1 VQHIFLPGVQKRP
14 IIHWVTSFN
23 ILEGAMRLFSLKTA
37 LWVLVTAGMGVSVF
51 AEGTLTVKTDPEGI
65 EVWLGDKFIGQSPI
79 SDKKIRAGRY
89 TLKLVDPTQHTS
101 TTEELLIQ
109 DGEATVV
116 ERTIASKFGSLK
128 VTSTPQGADVYL
140 ATELGKTP
148 VSNDFMNPGRYRLE
162 IRPKSSW
169 YQTAV
174 TEVTIPKGET
184 VYIDQ
189 KLGGKPFFTVK
200 NILSLALMAGAAGGF
215 AWGIIENGHYEK
227 YTADG
232 HQPSSTVDGAK
243 LGRTLGIVF
252 GSSSLIGLEIVALF

>member
-1 VQHIFLPGVQKRP
+1 VQRIFLPGVQNQL
-14 IIHWVTSFN
+14 IIHRVTSF
-23 ILEGAMRLFSLKTA
+23 IMREGAMRLFSFKTA
-37 LWVLVTAGMGVSVF
+37 LLTLVTAGMGAAVF

-79 SDKKIRAGRY
+79 TDKKIRAGRY

-116 ERTIASKFGSLK
+116 ERTISSKFGSLK
-128 VTSTPQGADVYL
+128 ITSSPQGADVFL

-148 VSNDFMNPGRYRLE
+148 VANDFMNPGRYRVE

-184 VYIDQ
+184 VFIDQ
-189 KLGGKPFFTVK
+189 KLQGRPFFTLK
-200 NILSLALMAGAAGGF
+200 NMLSLALMAGAAGGF
-215 AWGIIENGHYEK
+215 AWGVIENGHYEK
-227 YTADG
+227 YNKAG
-232 HQPSSTVDGAK
+232 QPSSAVDGAK
-243 LGRTLGIVF
+243 LGRALGVVG
-252 GSSSLIGLEIVALF
+252 GSSCLIGLGIVALF